1 MLDWADYNADNKTAV
16 QLDAQGF
23 ATQEAVMDME
33 CHHHHYV
40 KDSMESDGTF
50 MDEFTIECSYYG
62 NWTGLDVCERPVC
75 EHLDLDTATVGLTV
89 WGEEEAGQ
97 QLEGAEVKLQC
108 SDQGATLSHAD
119 TLPRLFL
126 SCHKKQWWYHD
137 PSLSLCANKDESCS
151 SPSKA
156 TCVSKGCNQLQTS
169 FQERV
174 VYDPKISSYVT
185 GMLLLS

>member
-1 MLDWADYNADNKTAV
+1 MMLDWADYNADNKTAV

-75 EHLDLDTATVGLTV
+75 EHLDLDTATVSLTV

-97 QLEGAEVKLQC
+97 LLEGAEVKLQC
-108 SDQGATLSHAD
+108 SDQGATFSHAQ
-119 TLPRLFL
+119 TLPQLPPEAVVVPGPL
-126 SCHKKQWWYHD
+126 PVCW
-137 PSLSLCANKDESCS
+137 PS
-151 SPSKA
+151 
-156 TCVSKGCNQLQTS
+156 
-169 FQERV
+169 
-174 VYDPKISSYVT
+174 
-185 GMLLLS
+185 